1 MKINSLSDMMK
12 SLHVSVVHWTRY
24 QMDRSIILI
33 GDLSVN
39 IKENGY
45 GRKQLVDTAI
55 IIIIIII
62 I

>member
-1 MKINSLSDMMK
+1 
-12 SLHVSVVHWTRY
+12 
-24 QMDRSIILI
+24 MDRSIILI